1 MTLEQATRQM
11 LEAIEA
17 QDLKGLASALDAR
30 GVAIA
35 AGSKPTLEILQAGER
50 AASALAAWK
59 QQIAFE
65 SARLDLL
72 RAGIARTLSPR
83 PNPRVNC
90 RG

>member
-1 MTLEQATRQM
+1 MTLEQATQQM

-17 QDLKGLASALDAR
+17 QDTEGLARALDAR

-35 AGSKPTLEILQAGER
+35 SGSHPTLEILQAGER

-59 QQIAFE
+59 QRLAFE
-65 SARLDLL
+65 NARLDLL
-72 RAGIARTLSPR
+72 KAGIARTLSPR